1 MTSQKLQHLV
11 DESSTQVLAT
21 DSSFEKI
28 VGLMNTIKFLNNEL
42 FIGVRDIN
50 GNLNSIQKNSE
61 RIHNATKNLTAM

>member
-11 DESSTQVLAT
+11 DESCTQVLAT